1 MIRANDERLQR
12 ILLGQ
17 TQVMEEVHG
26 ILEEEE
32 KKDDLLRAV
41 VLGSC
46 GSCTN
51 HIARLDPERV
61 FREDAIRRMCIK
73 HRLRFLD
80 AGVYKGSLPPR
91 ALFELRRLEARSEDP
106 LGGFK
111 LMAPAARFQLC
122 DSDADPLLFVPVG
135 TDHYYLVHKWG
146 RDLSWFRALRSWPL
160 RGPVQLAV
168 CVLILAII
176 GAALLPTRIITS
188 DPQAAWWG
196 AHRLI
201 ALWWTSMVCASFT
214 VFGWFAF
221 FGQFSTHAWNDR
233 HFN

>member
-17 TQVMEEVHG
+17 LQVVEEVHG

-32 KKDDLLRAV
+32 KKDDVLRAV
-41 VLGSC
+41 VLSSRGHHI
-46 GSCTN
+46 N

-80 AGVYKGSLPPR
+80 AGLFKGSLPPR
-91 ALFELRRLEARSEDP
+91 ALFELRRLEARSDGP

-111 LMAPAARFQLC
+111 VMAPAARFRLC

-135 TDHYYLVHKWG
+135 TDHFYLVHKWG
-146 RDLSWFRALRSWPL
+146 NDLSPMRTLRAWPL
-160 RGPVQLAV
+160 RGPLQL
-168 CVLILAII
+168 VL
-176 GAALLPTRIITS
+176 T
-188 DPQAAWWG
+188 
-196 AHRLI
+196 
-201 ALWWTSMVCASFT
+201 ASSRRKR
-214 VFGWFAF
+214 A
-221 FGQFSTHAWNDR
+221 SPR
-233 HFN
+233 SRPR